1 MATLPRSAFSPQHVT
16 SAGKGENSLSPY
28 RYICL
33 PLVWFALSLK
43 AAALAAVGPTPDAI
57 RAALDA
63 APVLAHSP
71 EPGRRV
77 ITRDELAW
85 FYAARAHAPIWSDQP
100 RLDRLHEAISE
111 LADDGLDP
119 AAYAL
124 EGIRAQ
130 RDRLAAGD
138 ALAACDELAI
148 SHAYLTAL
156 LHLSRGA
163 LDPAVFEP
171 LWRSNGR
178 PAPLIDRERLLML
191 AADSLDDIGA
201 GFDAARPTVLHYRA
215 LRQAHA
221 TLRASL
227 ADVHWPE
234 VPPGATLR
242 EGMRS
247 PRVPALRERLQAEGY
262 DTGPSEADPQ
272 AYDATLI
279 AAVTAFQQA
288 NRLAADGVVGPAT
301 LAALNLPPGARLD
314 RLRVN
319 LERMRWLAAEHRSN
333 YVLVNIAGARV
344 SYVRHGEAIWDM
356 RTQVGRATRRTPLLV
371 SDITH
376 LTLNPTW
383 TVPPTILRNDKLPE
397 IRQDIDYLARNNM
410 RVLDAGGRP
419 LDPYSIDWERP
430 GNILLRQDAGPGN
443 ALGQVAIRFP
453 NPFHV
458 YLHDTPS
465 QRLFERDQRA
475 FSSGCVR
482 VERALEL
489 VDLLVEDGSD
499 ASPEQV
505 AERLASGRTSNFNLD
520 RPIPIVMAY
529 WTADVAEDGNPVF
542 YPDIYGHDDR
552 ILAALRAPAGAYAT
566 MNHCISTSS

>member
-1 MATLPRSAFSPQHVT
+1 M
-16 SAGKGENSLSPY
+16 ENNSLSPY

-33 PLVWFALSLK
+33 PLVWLALSLTK
-43 AAALAAVGPTPDAI
+43 AALAVAGPTPDAI
-57 RAALDA
+57 RAALETTQ
-63 APVLAHSP
+63 PVAHTS
-71 EPGRRV
+71 EQGRRV

-85 FYAARAHAPIWSDQP
+85 FYAARGHAPIWSEQP
-100 RLDRLHEAISE
+100 RLDRLQEAIFE

-124 EGIRAQ
+124 DEIRALGM
-130 RDRLAAGD
+130 RLAGGGT
-138 ALAACDELAI
+138 LAVCDELAT
-148 SHAYLTAL
+148 SQAYLTAL
-156 LHLSRGA
+156 LHLSHGA
-163 LDPAVFEP
+163 LDPAVLEP

-191 AADSLDDIGA
+191 AADSLDDIVA
-201 GFDAARPTVLHYRA
+201 GFEAARPNVLHYRA

-221 TLRASL
+221 TLRSSL

-262 DTGPSEADPQ
+262 DTEAGEPDSQ
-272 AYDATLI
+272 AYDTALI

-301 LAALNLPPGARLD
+301 LAVLNLPPGARLD
-314 RLRVN
+314 RLSVN

-344 SYVRHGEAIWDM
+344 SYFRHGEAIWDM
-356 RTQVGRATRRTPLLV
+356 RTQVGRATRRTPLLA

-430 GNILLRQDAGPGN
+430 GNILLRQDAGPSN

-465 QRLFERDQRA
+465 QRLFDRDQRA

-499 ASPEQV
+499 ASPELV
-505 AERLASGRTSNFNLD
+505 AERIASGRTSNFNLD

-529 WTADVAEDGNPVF
+529 WTADVGEDGSPVF
-542 YPDIYGHDDR
+542 YPDIYRHDDR
-552 ILAALRAPAGAYAT
+552 ILAALRAPAKAYAI
-566 MNHCISTSS
+566 MSPCASANS

>member
-1 MATLPRSAFSPQHVT
+1 MSP
-16 SAGKGENSLSPY
+16 N

-33 PLVWFALSLK
+33 PLAWLVLSLK
-43 AAALAAVGPTPDAI
+43 TAALAAAGPTPEAI
-57 RAALDA
+57 RAELDA
-63 APVLAHSP
+63 APAVAQTS
-71 EPGRRV
+71 EQGRRV

-85 FYAARAHAPIWSDQP
+85 FYAARVHAPIWSDKS
-100 RLDRLHEAISE
+100 RLDRLHEAISK

-124 EGIRAQ
+124 EDIRVQ
-130 RDRLAAGD
+130 SDRLAAGGT
-138 ALAACDELAI
+138 LAACDELNI

-156 LHLSRGA
+156 LHVSRGA

-178 PAPLIDRERLLML
+178 PAPLFDRERLLML
-191 AADSLDDIGA
+191 ATDSLDDIGA
-201 GFDAARPTVLHYRA
+201 GFEAVRPKVLHYHA

-242 EGMRS
+242 KGMRS
-247 PRVPALRERLQAEGY
+247 PRVPALRERLQAEAY
-262 DTGPSEADPQ
+262 NTGPGATDPQ
-272 AYDATLI
+272 AYDAALI

-288 NRLAADGVVGPAT
+288 NRLAPDGVVGPAT
-301 LAALNLPPGARLD
+301 LAALNLPPAARLD

-344 SYVRHGEAIWDM
+344 SYFRHGEAIWDM
-356 RTQVGRATRRTPLLV
+356 RTQVGRATRRTPLLA

-419 LDPYSIDWERP
+419 LDPYSIDWENP

-443 ALGQVAIRFP
+443 ALGQIAIRFP

-465 QRLFERDQRA
+465 QRLFDRDQRA

-499 ASPEQV
+499 ASPGQI
-505 AERLASGRTSNFNLD
+505 AERLASGRTSQFNLN

-529 WTADVAEDGNPVF
+529 WTAEVGEDGSPVF

-552 ILAALRAPAGAYAT
+552 ILTALRAPSEVYASMIPCARAKGPGRSRAQPET
-566 MNHCISTSS
+566 AEQA